1 MTPATSTPMSNRFKQ
16 KLKEIR
22 DESQRRAVVSHKART
37 DEDLHRSEK
46 TVQSFDF
53 RERVEAVI
61 DELVLNFQGEAPGF
75 VLHRGFFEGK
85 YMLAMRL
92 EEQLVDESGK
102 PGQYFS
108 RLVFLLDP
116 HSSDDSFTVE
126 CRKTIR
132 NRDLET
138 LSRSGAMATEELEV
152 YGEFVEQQFLTF
164 AEAYFAD
171 TDLTRP
177 PTAGAPA

>member
-22 DESQRRAVVSHKART
+22 DESERRAVVSHKTRT

-46 TVQSFDF
+46 TVKSFEF

-61 DELVLNFQGEAPGF
+61 EELVTNFQAEAPGF
-75 VLHRGFFEGK
+75 VLTRGFFEGK

-92 EEQLVDESGK
+92 EEQLVNEDGK

-116 HSSDDSFTVE
+116 HSEDDTFAVE

-132 NRDLET
+132 NRDGET
-138 LSRSGAMATEELEV
+138 LSRSGAMAKEEMAT
-152 YGEFVEQQFLTF
+152 YSDFVEQQFLAF

>member
-1 MTPATSTPMSNRFKQ
+1 MTPTTSAPMSNRFKQ
-16 KLKEIR
+16 KLKQIR
-22 DESQRRAVVSHKART
+22 DDSLRRAEVSHKART
-37 DEDLHRSEK
+37 EEDLFRSQK
-46 TVQSFDF
+46 TVASFEF

-61 DELVLNFQGEAPGF
+61 EDFVTNFQAEAEGF
-75 VLHRGFFEGK
+75 VLTRGFFEGK

-92 EEQLVDESGK
+92 DEELVDESGK
-102 PGQYFS
+102 ADSYYS

-116 HSSDDSFTVE
+116 HSDDGSFSVE

-138 LSRSGAMATEELEV
+138 LSKTGHMDGADHDEYAR
-152 YGEFVEQQFLTF
+152 FVEQMFVGF

-171 TDLTRP
+171 TDLTRKP
-177 PTAGAPA
+177 QPA

>member
-1 MTPATSTPMSNRFKQ
+1 MSNRFKQ
-16 KLKEIR
+16 KLKQIR
-22 DESQRRAVVSHKART
+22 DDSLRRAEVSHKART
-37 DEDLHRSEK
+37 EEDIFRSQK
-46 TVQSFDF
+46 TVAAFEF

-61 DELVLNFQGEAPGF
+61 EDFVTNFRAEAAGF
-75 VLHRGFFEGK
+75 VLNRGFFEGK

-92 EEQLVDESGK
+92 DEELLDEDGK
-102 PGQYFS
+102 PGSYYS

-116 HSSDDSFTVE
+116 HSDDGSFSVQ

-138 LSRSGAMATEELEV
+138 TSVSGLMDAEAQAT
-152 YGEFVEQQFLTF
+152 YAKFVEQQFLTF

-177 PTAGAPA
+177 PPAEAPA